1 MTIEKQ
7 IALLNNIP
15 DELKQ
20 LNQWVCWRSTDI
32 GSAKPTKI
40 PYNPKTGKKA
50 SVTDP
55 SHWSSYNDAV
65 SCLAN
70 GGNYNG
76 IGFVLTRNDPYF
88 IGDLDD
94 AKGDASII
102 ARQKEIAE
110 KFDTYSEISPSGM
123 GLHTVGKG
131 SIPNGRR
138 KDCIEIYSSERY
150 ITFTG
155 NVYNDKPIK
164 DCQNE
169 LTKLYNELSGEVNNL
184 AHTVIIDEPERYS
197 DEEIIEQCR
206 SAATGEKFQKLFAGS
221 WEGDHKSQ
229 SEADLAIANLIVYRT
244 KNRNQAIRIFRASW
258 LGKRPKANRSDYV
271 NGLIQKALDQTLP
284 PINFELYNKEI
295 EEKLSKNRPVAQL
308 VEPIPHKNLG
318 TGSNPVGPTITPP
331 PGSGLLNMIAEF
343 IYDAAPRP
351 VYELALAGS
360 IGLMAGVCGRAYNV
374 SNSGLNM
381 YLLALAQTGVGKEAI
396 STGINK
402 LIDSIKFEAPT
413 AREFIGPDYIASGQA
428 LAKYIDNKL
437 KSFVCLQDEFG
448 IRLQRMF
455 SEKAPANEKTLKEV
469 MLKIYEK
476 SGKNSVYGSSIYA
489 DNQKNTKEIKSPAFS
504 ILGYGVP
511 STFYKSFN
519 DEMLSEGLLNRFMII
534 EYIGDRKYLNN
545 NFSNVNPK
553 DKKYGNMLERFATL
567 TSYCSQLIYE
577 NKVNDVELSN
587 NAKRMSIEFDEY
599 VTNTMNKN
607 KEDEV
612 VLNLWTRAH
621 LKSLKLAALNSVG
634 IECLHPILTKEQ
646 LEYSIKIVCDDIRSL
661 LNKHRKGETG
671 NPTSETSQL
680 TVLKKLIYEYYSV
693 KLTAKTYDKFKPYQD
708 NFIIPHSYISLR
720 LGNYPE
726 FYKHVLGRT
735 KSIKQ
740 AVEVLLNE
748 GLLVKPNEKYFE
760 KHKLSPLIG
769 YCLTD
774 LNLENLIK

>member
-1 MTIEKQ
+1 MVDGVQ
-7 IALLNNIP
+7 IKSNEEWGNRF
-15 DELKQ
+15 E
-20 LNQWVCWRSTDI
+20 R
-32 GSAKPTKI
+32 
-40 PYNPKTGKKA
+40 
-50 SVTDP
+50 
-55 SHWSSYNDAV
+55 NDA
-65 SCLAN
+65 SFD
-70 GGNYNG
+70 G
-76 IGFVLTRNDPYF
+76 I
-88 IGDLDD
+88 
-94 AKGDASII
+94 
-102 ARQKEIAE
+102 
-110 KFDTYSEISPSGM
+110 
-123 GLHTVGKG
+123 
-131 SIPNGRR
+131 
-138 KDCIEIYSSERY
+138 ERY
-150 ITFTG
+150 TDREILERMEQHCCNSSQIT
-155 NVYNDKPIK
+155 
-164 DCQNE
+164 CSWME
-169 LTKLYNELSGEVNNL
+169 LYSGKWQGYY
-184 AHTVIIDEPERYS
+184 P
-197 DEEIIEQCR
+197 
-206 SAATGEKFQKLFAGS
+206 
-221 WEGDHKSQ
+221 SQ
-229 SEADLAIANLIVYRT
+229 SEADLAFANLISDETQNADQFR
-244 KNRNQAIRIFRASW
+244 RIFYASG
-258 LGKRPKANRSDYV
+258 LGKRKKAHRADYLE
-271 NGLIQKALDQTLP
+271 GLRIKSLDRAIPLV
-284 PINFELYNKEI
+284 NFEGFKEAI
-295 EEKLSKNRPVAQL
+295 EEKINNRPVAQL
-308 VEPIPHKNLG
+308 V
-318 TGSNPVGPTITPP
+318 TGSNPVGPTITSP

-402 LIDSIKFEAPT
+402 LIDSIKFEVPT
-413 AREFIGPDYIASGQA
+413 ARDFIGPDYIASGQA

-476 SGKNSVYGSSIYA
+476 SGKNGVYGSSIYA
-489 DNQKNTKEIKSPAFS
+489 DREKNTKEIKSPAFS

-577 NKVNDVELSN
+577 NKVNDVKLSN

-599 VTNTMNKN
+599 VTNTMNEN

-708 NFIIPHSYISLR
+708 NFIIPHSYISVR

-760 KHKLSPLIG
+760 KHKLNPLIG